1 MQAKQTKGS
10 TWTFTNLVN
19 LVNIP
24 LHGQKDTKEK
34 LLARPPVMAQDWHSD
49 IPAAC
54 PSLRLPRGP
63 RHPTAAPSPL
73 ICPSHSF
80 LQSLR
85 AHSCVLQ
92 HTIPSSVS
100 FLLWGTSEVHRKMEL
115 RSIFISVQTVL
126 KPKDSGVPR
135 FLSLAERSRLFYPE
149 ASRAAGWLQVF
160 KFFKHCDI

>member
-73 ICPSHSF
+73 ICPSTQ
-80 LQSLR
+80 LPPEPPCPQLCPP
-85 AHSCVLQ
+85 AH
-92 HTIPSSVS
+92 HP
-100 FLLWGTSEVHRKMEL
+100 
-115 RSIFISVQTVL
+115 IFRFFPTV
-126 KPKDSGVPR
+126 GN
-135 FLSLAERSRLFYPE
+135 F
-149 ASRAAGWLQVF
+149 
-160 KFFKHCDI
+160 